1 MAMAELA
8 NTLPNLSLLTADL
21 ASLTGLE
28 RFKNAHPD
36 MFYNVGIAEQNMVG
50 VAAGM
55 AKEGFV
61 VFVTTYA
68 TFLTMRS
75 YEQIRMNLG
84 YMGLNVKLVGT
95 GAGLV
100 MGMSGNAH
108 YAIEDIALMRA
119 LPNMLVVS
127 PCDGLEIVKAVFAV
141 AAHDGPA
148 YMRLT
153 GPMNSPII
161 HTGDYPFEL
170 GKAYRLREGKDITII
185 ATGTMVHGA
194 LEAAKLLDKFGI
206 SATVINMHTI
216 KPLDKKAVERACG
229 ESSLLVTVE
238 EHTTVGGLGSAVAE
252 YKATLQNAPPLLFI
266 GIPDTFCKVGSY
278 PFLLQK
284 YGLTAEQIA
293 VRVRDAYHS
302 KTK

>member
-1 MAMAELA
+1 
-8 NTLPNLSLLTADL
+8 
-21 ASLTGLE
+21 
-28 RFKNAHPD
+28 
-36 MFYNVGIAEQNMVG
+36 
-50 VAAGM
+50 
-55 AKEGFV
+55 
-61 VFVTTYA
+61 
-68 TFLTMRS
+68 
-75 YEQIRMNLG
+75 
-84 YMGLNVKLVGT
+84 VGT

-141 AAHDGPA
+141 TAHDGPA
-148 YMRLT
+148 YIRLT

-161 HTGDYPFEL
+161 HSEDYRFEL
-170 GKAYRLREGKDITII
+170 GKASRLREGRDVTII
-185 ATGTMVHGA
+185 ATGTMVH
-194 LEAAKLLDKFGI
+194 EAVEASKLLEKVGI
-206 SATVINMHTI
+206 SAAVINMHTI
-216 KPLDKKAVERACG
+216 KPLDREAVERACR

-238 EHTTVGGLGSAVAE
+238 EHTIVGGLGSAVAE

-266 GIPDTFCKVGSY
+266 GVPDTFCEVGSY

-293 VRVRDAYHS
+293 VRVRDACHS
-302 KTK
+302 RTE